1 MQVAKL
7 LLIGL
12 IALGS
17 QACAAQGVQTIA
29 RCPAPVKPDLPLF
42 DPELP
47 FDHLSNVENLLKRDD
62 YMRQYVR
69 GLEDAVHCYEHQ
81 IRI

>member
-17 QACAAQGVQTIA
+17 QACAAQGQIVA
-29 RCPAPVKPDLPLF
+29 RCAAPVKPDLPLF
-42 DPELP
+42 DPEFP
-47 FDHLSNVENLLKRDD
+47 FDHLNNVEILLKRDD

-69 GLEDAVHCYEHQ
+69 GLEDAVRCYELQ
-81 IRI
+81 SGDN